1 MTIHVSTQ
9 NGLAKVLLDHPPL
22 NLLSDR
28 VKEELTEVFKRIGID
43 PSVRVILFYTAGE
56 HFCCGANLKE
66 FPKRIQN
73 KTAREVWLRG
83 HEMLATIMNL
93 PQPTVA
99 YIKGKALGGGA
110 ELASAFDIR
119 IFSPS
124 AQIGYPEVF
133 RGVFPG
139 NGGLERLITLVGE
152 CFAMKLALTGKSI
165 DSDYA
170 LRCGLASEVVS
181 NVDDGLQ
188 YTEELANDLA
198 NLPGVALKVIKQA
211 IKSIASN
218 PKSFMDEGKELFY
231 QVHESQDVKEAIAA
245 FLEKRNPLFLHC

>member
-1 MTIHVSTQ
+1 MTIHVSIQ

-66 FPKRIQN
+66 FPDRIQN
-73 KTAREVWLRG
+73 KTAREIWQRG
-83 HEMLATIMNL
+83 HEMLASIMNA

-99 YIKGKALGGGA
+99 YIHGKALGGGA

-119 IFSPS
+119 ILSLS
-124 AQIGYPEVF
+124 AQIGYPEVY

-152 CFAMKLALTGKSI
+152 GCAMKLVLTGQPI

-170 LRCGLASEVVS
+170 LQCGFASELVS
-181 NVDDGLQ
+181 NDVDGLH
-188 YTEELANDLA
+188 YAEELANNLVS
-198 NLPGVALKVIKQA
+198 LPGMALKAIKHA

-218 PKSFMDEGKELFY
+218 PASFVDEGKKLFY

-245 FLEKRNPLFLHC
+245 FLEKRNPLFLHR